1 MPYGNRRYARKPR
14 NVLPRNKR
22 VKKAQNQKV
31 ARSIAPKIK
40 QYIKRQINSNIE
52 NKYAE
57 TAGFDTLY
65 PIKGGGLD
73 STVLTSPQYGTTG
86 IGFTYQG
93 VGQVGINI
101 LPTVQQGNQDNQRI
115 GEKITAKGFKIKYV
129 LNAHPLTT
137 GDSSSN
143 VCPASMYSG
152 KPFLVKVFV
161 YYRKDDRTLI
171 GNNSI
176 VDAGQSAQAMLTL
189 GSTMK
194 PLNTDKF
201 VFLAKRS
208 FKMYPSQ
215 KRDVQGSNTTFTELE
230 NIGKYSSDIIGTMN
244 IKLPKKLAYEGN
256 NSKPTNFACYIAAAC
271 FNLDGSS
278 INDPNGLNYHTR
290 CSIGFSSHLWYED
303 A

>member
-1 MPYGNRRYARKPR
+1 MF
-14 NVLPRNKR
+14 
-22 VKKAQNQKV
+22 
-31 ARSIAPKIK
+31 
-40 QYIKRQINSNIE
+40 
-52 NKYAE
+52 
-57 TAGFDTLY
+57 FDTLF

-93 VGQVGINI
+93 VGQVGISL
-101 LPTVQQGNQDNQRI
+101 LPTLQQGTQDNQRI
-115 GEKITAKGFKIKYV
+115 GEKITPKGFKIKYV

-137 GDSSSN
+137 GDVSSN

-152 KPFLVKVFV
+152 KPFLVKIFV
-161 YYRKDDRTLI
+161 YYRKDDRSLV

-176 VDAGQSAQAMLTL
+176 VDAGQTQTPMLTL
-189 GSTMK
+189 GQSMK

-201 VFLAKRS
+201 VFLAKRA

-215 KRDVQGSNTTFTELE
+215 KRDVQGSNTTFSELE
-230 NIGKYSSDIIGTMN
+230 NIGKYSSDIIGSMT
-244 IKLPKKLAYEGN
+244 IKTPKKFLYEGN
-256 NSKPTNFACYIAAAC
+256 NSRPTNFACYIAAAV

-278 INDPNGLNYHTR
+278 INDPTGINYHTR